1 MTLCV
6 ALKIQKPFKHV
17 VGNDEKSQS
26 NVNIHLNVKQTFS
39 GGTRVPPDVAAA
51 TSGAARVPPDVAA
64 AISGA
69 TRAPPD
75 VAAAISGN
83 STLIHLHVSK
93 SDARASKGQP
103 LLCDR

>member
-1 MTLCV
+1 M
-6 ALKIQKPFKHV
+6 KIIDTMCCFENTETFQHV

-39 GGTRVPPDVAAA
+39 GCTRVPPDVAAA

-64 AISGA
+64 AISG
-69 TRAPPD
+69 
-75 VAAAISGN
+75 N
-83 STLIHLHVSK
+83 STLIHLDVSK
-93 SDARASKGQP
+93 S